1 MLSVKNAKQ
10 RAKDVI
16 SELERIY
23 PEAKCALIY
32 NEKKPYELLF
42 ATRLSAQCTDKRV
55 NEVTP
60 ILFERF
66 TSLESIANAD
76 VLEIEDIIRPCGLF
90 KTKAKSIKDCANEL
104 IERFSGN
111 LPDNMDDLTS
121 LPGIGRKTANLIM
134 GDIWGKPAVVTDTH
148 CMRICERL
156 GLSKG
161 KNPLEVE
168 KRLWQVLPPEKSSD
182 FCHRIVMFGRDT
194 CSAQKPKCDTC
205 PLREK
210 DLCEY
215 IKVKK

>member
-1 MLSVKNAKQ
+1 MLSLKNAKQ
-10 RAKDVI
+10 RAIDVI
-16 SELERIY
+16 KELESIY

-32 NEKKPYELLF
+32 NKLKPYELLF

-66 TSLESIANAD
+66 KTLESIADAD
-76 VLEIEDIIRPCGLF
+76 VKDIEEIIRPCGLF

-104 IERFSGN
+104 IERFCGN

-121 LPGIGRKTANLIM
+121 LSGIGRKTANLIM

-168 KRLWQVLPPEKSSD
+168 KRLWQVLPHDKSND

-194 CSAQKPKCDTC
+194 CSAQKPKCDMC
-205 PLREK
+205 PLKQKE
-210 DLCEY
+210 LCEFVK
-215 IKVKK
+215 IKK